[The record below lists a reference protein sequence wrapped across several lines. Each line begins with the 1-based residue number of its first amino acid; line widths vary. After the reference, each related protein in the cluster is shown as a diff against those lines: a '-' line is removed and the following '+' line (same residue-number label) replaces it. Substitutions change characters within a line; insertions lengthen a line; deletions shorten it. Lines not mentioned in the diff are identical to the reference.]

1 MDREELLQK
10 VARLPTSPGVYLHRN
25 SAGVILYVG
34 KAKNLRARVKSYFQE
49 GRPVDAKTRALQKHI
64 ADVEVIVTDTEPE
77 ALLLENTLIKE
88 HRPKYNILLR
98 DDKTY
103 PYICVTAEPFPR
115 IFKTRR
121 LLRDGSTYYGP
132 YSDGTYVHYVLK
144 TLRSLFPLRSCDL
157 ALNTDAIAAG
167 RFKVCLDYHIK
178 KCEGPCEG
186 LVSQAEYMV
195 HIKQA
200 MSILSGR
207 TRAVE
212 TQLEQQMHAL
222 ASELRFEDAEI
233 IRRRLE
239 KLKDYT
245 AKQKVV
251 SYDDIDR
258 DVFAIARIGPSAC
271 ATVLEVRDGRL
282 VGKRQ
287 FLISRCED
295 VTDADLLESILEQWY
310 LERSDIPR
318 EILLPWDLPDPE
330 IMQAYFHHRGVKVD
344 LHVPRIGD
352 KRKLVQLATTNAD
365 VELREHLLRA
375 AQKDQSLPR
384 AVLSLQ
390 RDLRLPRM
398 PRRIE
403 CYDNSHMQGSEY
415 VSSCVVF
422 IDGKPR
428 KSEYRRYKMQSV
440 EVNNDFD
447 AMKEVLTRR
456 FSRSNDSDDPDLVVI
471 DGGKG
476 QLSAA
481 MSVLRQ
487 LGRDKTM
494 AVVALAKRLE
504 EVFVPDQSDP
514 LILPR
519 TSSSLRLLQQARD
532 EAHRFAV
539 QYHRSLRS
547 KRTLQTELTQIPGI
561 GAKTAEQLLIHF
573 GSVER
578 VRGATFEDLA
588 QCIGSARAESVY
600 QYFHDQPPTEN
611 APTTP

>member
-10 VARLPTSPGVYLHRN
+10 VSRLPTSPGVYLHRN

-49 GRPVDAKTRALQKHI
+49 GRPADAKTRVLQKHI
-64 ADVEVIVTDTEPE
+64 ADVDVILTDTEPE

-157 ALNTDAIAAG
+157 ALTTDAIAAG

-186 LVSQAEYMV
+186 YVSQAAYNE
-195 HIKQA
+195 HIKHA

-207 TRAVE
+207 TRVVE
-212 TQLEQQMHAL
+212 QQLEQHMHAL
-222 ASELRFEDAEI
+222 ATQLRFEDAEV

-239 KLKDYT
+239 KLREYS

-251 SYDDIDR
+251 SSDDIDR
-258 DVFAIARIGPSAC
+258 DVFAIARIGPTAC
-271 ATVLEVRDGRL
+271 ATVLEVREGRL

-287 FLISRCED
+287 FMIPRCED
-295 VTDADLLESILEQWY
+295 VTDADLLESTLEQWY
-310 LERSDIPR
+310 LERAEIPR
-318 EILLPWDLPDPE
+318 EILLPWELPDPD
-330 IMQAYFHHRGVKVD
+330 IMQSFFAHRGIKVD
-344 LHVPRIGD
+344 LGVPRIGD
-352 KRKLVQLATTNAD
+352 KRKLVQLALTNAD
-365 VELREHLLRA
+365 LELREYLLRA

-390 RDLRLPRM
+390 RDLRLQKM

-415 VSSCVVF
+415 VSSRVVF

-440 EVNNDFD
+440 EYNNDFE
-447 AMKEVLTRR
+447 AMKEVLKRR
-456 FSRSNDSDDPDLVVI
+456 FAQNDDSDTPDLLVI

-481 MSVLRQ
+481 MSVLRE
-487 LGRDKTM
+487 LGRDSGL

-514 LILPR
+514 IILPR

-539 QYHRSLRS
+539 QYHRALRS

-561 GAKTAEQLLIHF
+561 GTKTAEHLLIHF

-578 VRGATFEDLA
+578 VREATLGDLE
-588 QCIGSARAESVY
+588 QCVGLSRAESVY
-600 QYFHDQPPTEN
+600 HYFHDD
-611 APTTP
+611 TTPANSHPAS

>member
-10 VARLPTSPGVYLHRN
+10 VSRLPTSPGVYLHRN

-64 ADVEVIVTDTEPE
+64 ADIDVILTDTEPE

-157 ALNTDAIAAG
+157 ALTTDAIAAG

-186 LVSQAEYMV
+186 YVSQAAYNV
-195 HIKQA
+195 HIKHA

-207 TRAVE
+207 TRVVE
-212 TQLEQQMHAL
+212 QQLEQHMHAL
-222 ASELRFEDAEI
+222 ATQLRFEDAEV

-239 KLKDYT
+239 KLREYS

-251 SYDDIDR
+251 SSDDIDR
-258 DVFAIARIGPSAC
+258 DVFAIARIGPTAC
-271 ATVLEVRDGRL
+271 ATVLEVREGRL

-287 FLISRCED
+287 FMIPRCED
-295 VTDADLLESILEQWY
+295 VTDADLLESTLEQWY
-310 LERSDIPR
+310 LERAEIPR
-318 EILLPWDLPDPE
+318 EILLPWELPDPD
-330 IMQAYFHHRGVKVD
+330 IMQSFFAHRGIKVD
-344 LHVPRIGD
+344 LGVPRIGD
-352 KRKLVQLATTNAD
+352 KRKLVQLALTNAD
-365 VELREHLLRA
+365 LELREYLLRA

-390 RDLRLPRM
+390 RDLRLQKM

-415 VSSCVVF
+415 VSSRVVF

-440 EVNNDFD
+440 EYNNDFE
-447 AMKEVLTRR
+447 AMKEVLKRR
-456 FSRSNDSDDPDLVVI
+456 FAQNDDSDTPDLLVI

-481 MSVLRQ
+481 MSVLRE
-487 LGRDKTM
+487 LGRDSGL

-514 LILPR
+514 IILPR

-539 QYHRSLRS
+539 QYHRALRS

-561 GAKTAEQLLIHF
+561 GTKTAEHLLIHF

-578 VRGATFEDLA
+578 VREATLGDLE
-588 QCIGSARAESVY
+588 QCVGLSRAESVY
-600 QYFHDQPPTEN
+600 HYFHDD
-611 APTTP
+611 TTPANSHPAS

>member
-10 VARLPTSPGVYLHRN
+10 VSRLPTSPGVYLHRN

-64 ADVEVIVTDTEPE
+64 ADVDVILTDTEPE

-157 ALNTDAIAAG
+157 ALTTDAIAAG

-186 LVSQAEYMV
+186 YVSQTAYNV
-195 HIKQA
+195 HIKHA

-207 TRAVE
+207 TRVVE
-212 TQLEQQMHAL
+212 QQLEQHMHAL
-222 ASELRFEDAEI
+222 ATQLRFEDAEV

-239 KLKDYT
+239 KLREYS

-251 SYDDIDR
+251 SSDDIDR
-258 DVFAIARIGPSAC
+258 DVFAIARIGPTAC
-271 ATVLEVRDGRL
+271 ATVLEVREGRL

-287 FLISRCED
+287 FMIPRCED
-295 VTDADLLESILEQWY
+295 VTDADLLESTLEQWY
-310 LERSDIPR
+310 LERAEIPR
-318 EILLPWDLPDPE
+318 EILLPWELPDPD
-330 IMQAYFHHRGVKVD
+330 IMQSFFAHRGIKVD
-344 LHVPRIGD
+344 LGVPRIGD
-352 KRKLVQLATTNAD
+352 KRKLVQLALTNAD
-365 VELREHLLRA
+365 LELREYLLRA

-390 RDLRLPRM
+390 RDLRLQKM

-415 VSSCVVF
+415 VSSRVVF

-440 EVNNDFD
+440 EYNNDFE
-447 AMKEVLTRR
+447 AMKEVLKRR
-456 FSRSNDSDDPDLVVI
+456 FAQNDDSDTPDLLVI

-481 MSVLRQ
+481 MSVLRE
-487 LGRDKTM
+487 LGRDSGL

-514 LILPR
+514 IILPR

-539 QYHRSLRS
+539 QYHRALRS

-561 GAKTAEQLLIHF
+561 GTKTAEHLLIHF

-578 VRGATFEDLA
+578 VREATLGDLE
-588 QCIGSARAESVY
+588 QCVGLSRAESVY
-600 QYFHDQPPTEN
+600 HYFHDD
-611 APTTP
+611 TTPANSHPAS

>member
-10 VARLPTSPGVYLHRN
+10 VSRLPTSPGVYLHRN

-64 ADVEVIVTDTEPE
+64 ADVDVILTDTEPE

-157 ALNTDAIAAG
+157 ALTTDAIAAG

-186 LVSQAEYMV
+186 YVSQAAYNV
-195 HIKQA
+195 HIKHA

-207 TRAVE
+207 TRVVE
-212 TQLEQQMHAL
+212 QQLEQHMHAL
-222 ASELRFEDAEI
+222 ATQLRFEDAEV

-239 KLKDYT
+239 KLREYS

-251 SYDDIDR
+251 SSDDIDR
-258 DVFAIARIGPSAC
+258 DVFAIARIGPTAC
-271 ATVLEVRDGRL
+271 ATVLEVREGRL

-287 FLISRCED
+287 FMIPRCED
-295 VTDADLLESILEQWY
+295 ISDADLLESTLEQWY
-310 LERSDIPR
+310 LERTEIPR
-318 EILLPWDLPDPE
+318 EILLPWELPDPD
-330 IMQAYFHHRGVKVD
+330 IMQSFFAHRGIKVD
-344 LHVPRIGD
+344 LGVPRIGD
-352 KRKLVQLATTNAD
+352 KRKLVQLALTNAD
-365 VELREHLLRA
+365 LELREYLLRA

-390 RDLRLPRM
+390 RDLRLQKM

-415 VSSCVVF
+415 VSSRVVF

-440 EVNNDFD
+440 EYNNDFE
-447 AMKEVLTRR
+447 AMKEVLKRR
-456 FSRSNDSDDPDLVVI
+456 FAHTDDSDTPDLLVI

-481 MSVLRQ
+481 MSVLRE
-487 LGRDKTM
+487 LGRDGGL

-514 LILPR
+514 IILPR

-539 QYHRSLRS
+539 QYHRTLRS

-561 GAKTAEQLLIHF
+561 GTKTAEHLLIHF

-578 VRGATFEDLA
+578 VREATLGDLE
-588 QCIGSARAESVY
+588 QCVGLSRAESVY
-600 QYFHDQPPTEN
+600 HYFHDD
-611 APTTP
+611 TTPANSHPAS